1 MCRGNFFI
9 TLDSD
14 DTCTNDA
21 LETFVNEW
29 NKIPKQ
35 EQKNITA
42 YPAVHM
48 IRMVKLTEHK

>member
-35 EQKNITA
+35 EQKNITV